1 MTRKIAQQTTHVYK
15 IICTNEIFENSDLR
29 QILIYNKQL
38 SVYLS
43 VTTGIFVKKGEIES
57 NFLTTPTEEPK
68 LKNSVNTILNQRVI
82 EPFSMCNYK
91 GIIKF
96 TFFLKF
102 KTVFLF
108 SIFDKTSS
116 GGAKERYSKKNTIDK
131 TPEVEIAISFLSQ
144 KF

>member
-68 LKNSVNTILNQRVI
+68 LKNSVNTTLNQRVI

-91 GIIKF
+91 GIFKF

-102 KTVFLF
+102 KTV
-108 SIFDKTSS
+108 
-116 GGAKERYSKKNTIDK
+116 
-131 TPEVEIAISFLSQ
+131 V
-144 KF
+144 